1 MHGGRRVR
9 GRTGGSISDSVRAAS
24 AIEMDGGRGAEVA
37 KVTLRLTDP
46 EPAASLDTVES
57 PPLSKPAGRDRWETR
72 RERRN
77 ERNEA
82 VQVREGEIGG

>member
-1 MHGGRRVR
+1 VR
-9 GRTGGSISDSVRAAS
+9 GRTGGSVSDLQGSGDLIRC
-24 AIEMDGGRGAEVA
+24 EVSGLG
-37 KVTLRLTDP
+37 LRLLWLTDP
-46 EPAASLDTVES
+46 EPAAPLDTVES
-57 PPLSKPAGRDRWETR
+57 PPLSEPAGRDRWETR